1 MSTVHNTHDM
11 QEVIRDAVHEHWKFL
26 LFQGAVMVV
35 LGVLAVVGPAIATF
49 AVDVYVGGLFLF
61 SGIVG
66 LFATFSVRNAPA
78 FFWALLTAALLF
90 VVGVLLLWK
99 PVEGAVSL
107 TIVLTAFFIAEGIVQ
122 IAGSFSYRDVL
133 PGTWGWMLA
142 SGIADLALA
151 AIIIMSW
158 PLSAGWA
165 LGLIVGINLITS
177 GWALVVTAIE
187 GRSFTSRP
195 RRAAA

>member
-1 MSTVHNTHDM
+1 MSTVQHTHDM
-11 QEVIRDAVHEHWKFL
+11 QEVIRDAVHDHWKFL
-26 LFQGAVMVV
+26 LFQGGVMVV
-35 LGVLAVVGPAIATF
+35 LGILAVVAPAIATI
-49 AVDVYVGGLFLF
+49 AVDVSIGGLFLF

-66 LFATFSVRNAPA
+66 LLAMFSVRNAPA
-78 FFWALLTAALLF
+78 FFWALLTAALSF
-90 VVGVLLLWK
+90 VVGVLLLWR

-107 TIVLTAFFIAEGIVQ
+107 TIVLTAFFVAEGIVQ

-158 PLSAGWA
+158 PLSAAWA

-177 GWALVVTAIE
+177 GWALVITAIE
-187 GRSFTSRP
+187 GRSFTGTP